1 MTSKFS
7 EFKLIFVTTVHDQ
20 QGNVA
25 CIYIEKCILINIF
38 IKNNYYFTAVSGMT
52 WLVMPKTSL
61 VLGFSATSIK
71 IWRISTLTPSR
82 LSGSIRKQRV
92 IVCDLQMVYF
102 NPFYVLL
109 YFKVCCFWTSRFGHM
124 FLKSSVLSS
133 SEFFYLLYTETWDVL
148 DPQGEIIPKEFPNPE
163 QPRIWGGGGE
173 NKLARSCQQLHLQLL
188 LAYNYWHLHFTQ
200 WML

>member
-1 MTSKFS
+1 MTCDAK
-7 EFKLIFVTTVHDQ
+7 
-20 QGNVA
+20 
-25 CIYIEKCILINIF
+25 NIF
-38 IKNNYYFTAVSGMT
+38 G
-52 WLVMPKTSL
+52 
-61 VLGFSATSIK
+61 LGFSATSIK

-124 FLKSSVLSS
+124 FLKSAVKFYLVLS
-133 SEFFYLLYTETWDVL
+133 FFIFFILITKH
-148 DPQGEIIPKEFPNPE
+148 GKPKVKLFLKGFQIQNNHKY
-163 QPRIWGGGGE
+163 WGGGGGE
-173 NKLARSCQQLHLQLL
+173 NKLGPFCQHSHLQLM
-188 LAYNYWHLHFTQ
+188 LAYNYCHLYFTQ